1 MVDAF
6 MKILLLLSLIISA
19 FNTGLIWLVQLVHYP
34 GFAKIGAEA
43 YKGYQEFHMR
53 SISWIVGPSM
63 FSELA
68 LTAFGFFYWQQL
80 PHKSLYVIAAGLVLI
95 IWINTAFWAVSSHTT
110 LVQNG
115 QDQALISRLVQINW
129 WRTISWTIRTCLL
142 AYMVYDLTKP

>member
-1 MVDAF
+1 
-6 MKILLLLSLIISA
+6 MKIFLLLSLIISA

-34 GFAKIGAEA
+34 GFAKIGEEA

-53 SISWIVGPSM
+53 AISWIVGPSM

-68 LTAFGFFYWQQL
+68 ITAIGLFYWQCL
-80 PHKSLYVIAAGLVLI
+80 PYKNLYVIAAGLVLI
-95 IWINTAFWAVSSHTT
+95 IWINTAFWAVPAHSE

-129 WRTISWTIRTCLL
+129 WRTISWTIRTGLL
-142 AYMVYDLTKP
+142 AHMVYNLTQS

>member
-1 MVDAF
+1 

-34 GFAKIGAEA
+34 GFAKIGSEA

-68 LTAFGFFYWQQL
+68 LTAFGFFYWQQF
-80 PHKSLYVIAAGLVLI
+80 PHKSLYVIATGLVLI
-95 IWINTAFWAVSSHTT
+95 IWINTAVWAVPSHTT

-142 AYMVYDLTKP
+142 AYMVYDLIKP